1 MRDSLKKGKSLKDAQ
16 SGVVMKWSTKMS
28 KMLGIVNPSLGEVWF
43 ERVTTM
49 DVGGTSFSMGLEKL
63 HALRCANVANE
74 TRNTW
79 LAMEIGPMR
88 AQFGIPRGDRD
99 FRLWVVKDT
108 WFTHLVVQVKLVMAM
123 LRELVCASLA
133 PSNFGDDRLLEEYIM
148 EYKMRYR
155 KKLLASMEPDMDLT
169 KLSIEQVDIQNAA
182 KRVVWRYVRQCH

>member
-123 LRELVCASLA
+123 LRELA